1 MSVRGPPYLCSDCKI
16 EYSVYSSFR
25 SHVLMKHT
33 TPNKKCSYCDTK
45 FHTNATLNAHM
56 YKCMHTTTHNTQN
69 ETVKTKQHQTSY
81 NEDFKTTKR
90 CNPLR
95 LSMFSDDNTDSK
107 SSLHTDH
114 NLSI

>member
-1 MSVRGPPYLCSDCKI
+1 
-16 EYSVYSSFR
+16 
-25 SHVLMKHT
+25 
-33 TPNKKCSYCDTK
+33 
-45 FHTNATLNAHM
+45 
-56 YKCMHTTTHNTQN
+56 MHTKKHNTQN
-69 ETVKTKQHQTSY
+69 ETIKTKQHQTSY